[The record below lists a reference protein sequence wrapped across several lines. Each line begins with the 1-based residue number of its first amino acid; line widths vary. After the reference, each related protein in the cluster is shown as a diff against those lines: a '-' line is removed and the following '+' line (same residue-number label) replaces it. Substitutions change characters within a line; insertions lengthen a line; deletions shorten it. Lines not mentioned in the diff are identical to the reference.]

1 MCSEGIE
8 NPSAS
13 WLKDEIIDNVEDLRI
28 QIEEAF
34 AHARWPC
41 ETKCALMKILSK
53 VDFRTEELNKYTYW
67 DKERP
72 YTRNLICTD
81 NKNYTLL
88 LLCWNSQR
96 ESKIHNHP
104 CDGCY
109 VKCVRGMLRETRYT
123 CNAYDNTITKS
134 SVKFYSEGQVSYMC
148 DEMGLH
154 KIGNS
159 DTSSGAVSLHLYTPP
174 FKTCK
179 CWATESC
186 KFDDAEIG
194 VVGYFSYQ
202 GVRTPHLEGRAVR
215 QKVLEE
221 LRQHSEEERNAQ
233 PLH

>member
-1 MCSEGIE
+1 MNGARHCNFDGEQISLMCSEGIE

-109 VKCVRGMLRETRYT
+109 VKCVRGISLLELSSAET
-123 CNAYDNTITKS
+123 DI
-134 SVKFYSEGQVSYMC
+134 F
-148 DEMGLH
+148 
-154 KIGNS
+154 
-159 DTSSGAVSLHLYTPP
+159 
-174 FKTCK
+174 
-179 CWATESC
+179 
-186 KFDDAEIG
+186 
-194 VVGYFSYQ
+194 
-202 GVRTPHLEGRAVR
+202 
-215 QKVLEE
+215 
-221 LRQHSEEERNAQ
+221 
-233 PLH
+233 